1 MVKPKSRVRPISF
14 NDNNKNRRLQ
24 TKERPLQKFQEA
36 VNETEKST
44 EKTEEQVTNKNE
56 AIKSRILSK
65 KRKIAKSFVLLINL
79 AISDLV
85 VGTDIILAKLL
96 FFITMK
102 TKNKALL
109 YALAFFR
116 SGLLPTSLTMSI
128 TNLLILAILRF
139 YAVTRPFKYMTITK
153 KFLAKILHTTMG
165 ISYTVCCFSF
175 CIFIPY

>member
-102 TKNKALL
+102 TKNKPLL

>member
-1 MVKPKSRVRPISF
+1 MTTKMQNSWVIFHGFVSLVIAVMIIIFNSIAIYKMVKPKSRVRPISF

-85 VGTDIILAKLL
+85 VGTDITLAKLL
-96 FFITMK
+96 FFINMK

-109 YALAFFR
+109 YA
-116 SGLLPTSLTMSI
+116 
-128 TNLLILAILRF
+128 
-139 YAVTRPFKYMTITK
+139 
-153 KFLAKILHTTMG
+153 
-165 ISYTVCCFSF
+165 
-175 CIFIPY
+175 